1 MKWLLKKLVIFL
13 LTLLAISMLAFLAF
27 QMIPGDPALS
37 LLGTEATPE
46 RVEALREKMGL
57 NDPIILQFG
66 RWLLQF
72 VRGDMGTSYSY
83 QMSVSEMLKGK
94 LMITLTLT
102 GLSFV
107 FILLL
112 SIPIGIFG
120 IKKGGL
126 LNKCIGIVNQIIMAV
141 PPFFGGILLTYFF
154 GVVLRVFRPGGFV
167 SYEQDVISFFLYL
180 LVPAMASAL
189 PKAAMTIKFLQD
201 SILKEMNQ
209 DYVRTAL
216 SRGNSQGQVLYYHIL
231 KNAMIP
237 VITFLAMALA
247 DIVAGSMIIEQVFSI
262 PGIGRMLIASI
273 SNRDYPVVQAIV
285 VLMAFLVVLL
295 NFLADI
301 LYQKLDPRTGGKK
314 I

>member
-141 PPFFGGILLTYFF
+141 PPFFGGEQGDEFLPSLAEFF
-154 GVVLRVFRPGGFV
+154 SL
-167 SYEQDVISFFLYL
+167 IFL
-180 LVPAMASAL
+180 
-189 PKAAMTIKFLQD
+189 
-201 SILKEMNQ
+201 
-209 DYVRTAL
+209 
-216 SRGNSQGQVLYYHIL
+216 VLY
-231 KNAMIP
+231 
-237 VITFLAMALA
+237 F
-247 DIVAGSMIIEQVFSI
+247 VFFVREVLY
-262 PGIGRMLIASI
+262 RM
-273 SNRDYPVVQAIV
+273 NK
-285 VLMAFLVVLL
+285 M
-295 NFLADI
+295 
-301 LYQKLDPRTGGKK
+301 
-314 I
+314 